1 MKTRKHDFTN
11 HNLTPSILIHPDG
24 PALLEAMLKM
34 GINVDRLAAET
45 RIVHPSSDEV
55 IASVSDHVMGDIV
68 IDSGHDPPNCDAFQ
82 L

>member
-45 RIVHPSSDEV
+45 RIVHPSSEDIV
-55 IASVSDHVMGDIV
+55 ATVPPAVGDIV
-68 IDSGHDPPNCDAFQ
+68 IDSVHDPPI